1 MNNELRTN
9 KAFTLIELT
18 VAVALLAIMMGFSG
32 VIFKVSI
39 ESHRLATSNAEIMQ
53 KFRAITD
60 QLNSDFKG
68 LRKDAPLLIWFE
80 LDPITRRRYDQI
92 MFFADGDFQSTQL
105 YDLER
110 TLGVRIPSLTGW
122 PVRGNVARI
131 YYGHADLI
139 NYKIY
144 DYIMSPIKHYWDSQ
158 MLARRCHILTVHPD
172 LTVDP
177 RKQPVLFPDIA
188 SLAAFE
194 DTFLPFTDWSR
205 GGGNNRNEHDSVS
218 LAHWKLITENR
229 LSLFNDR
236 MIITCFDTD
245 IGRPKIDTADSS
257 TLHMLLAEGLDSLKI
272 QWAYWYEGPTQ
283 SAGVIAREFRWWP
296 SVDPDKNGD
305 LATDSDFRIMSDLKG
320 ISSAFGIYFNI
331 GGPSLSSALIR
342 YWYPASA
349 ARTYWIPIS
358 PVPSGG
364 LPKAL
369 KFTFTLYDSKGVIE
383 NGRTFTHIVYL
394 DD

>member
-39 ESHRLATSNAEIMQ
+39 ESHRLAAANAQIMQ

-60 QLNSDFKG
+60 QLNADFKG

-80 LDPITRRRYDQI
+80 LDPITHRRRYDQI

-110 TLGVRIPSLTGW
+110 TLGVRIPSLTGQ

-139 NYKIY
+139 NY
-144 DYIMSPIKHYWDSQ
+144 PIEYYRDSQ
-158 MLARRCHILTVHPD
+158 TLARRCHILTVHPD

-177 RKQPVLFPDIA
+177 RLQPVLFPDIA
-188 SLAAFE
+188 SLIAFE
-194 DTFLPFTDWSR
+194 ATFLPFTDWSR
-205 GGGNNRNEHDSVS
+205 GGGNNRNEHDSVT
-218 LAHWKLITENR
+218 LAHWKLITADR
-229 LSLFNDR
+229 RFNDQ
-236 MIITCFDTD
+236 MIRTCFDTG
-245 IGRPKIDTADSS
+245 IGRPKIDTADGS

-272 QWAYWYEGPTQ
+272 QWAYWYEGPTPP
-283 SAGVIAREFRWWP
+283 AGVIAREFRWWP

-305 LATDSDFRIMSDLKG
+305 LADSDFSFMSDLKG

-331 GGPSLSSALIR
+331 GGPSLPALIR
-342 YWYPASA
+342 YWYPS
-349 ARTYWIPIS
+349 ARTPWIPIS
-358 PVPSGG
+358 PVPFGG